1 MKEQNYIEEDEITL
15 KELIIKVQE
24 FFQEVLKN
32 WRLVILITIPFVLY
46 FFYQTYKTPITYTSE
61 LTFMMNDDEGGGLGS
76 LGGLAASFGF
86 GGGGSGEFNLEKML
100 SLLKSRNIIQQ
111 GLFEKVALDG
121 ETDFFANHLIKEY
134 DFHEKWNKNESLKGF
149 LFKNDQVAEFNRVE
163 YKALKKIYTKV
174 IGSGKT
180 QGLLS
185 SNINEDTGIMTL
197 NIESTNEALS
207 IKFLNSLFRKLSA
220 FYIDKTIEKQQQT
233 YEITKNKAD
242 SLLGVMNFAQNRLL
256 KLKDSNRNTT
266 LNQYRSEEL
275 KLERDYQISLI
286 AYGEAIK
293 NKEIADFTLKSKT
306 PFIQSIDL
314 PIPPLSPDKSLVSYI
329 KQIIIGGILGVFL
342 AIAFILGRKIY
353 RDTMYSVN

>member
-1 MKEQNYIEEDEITL
+1 MKEQSYIEENEITL
-15 KELIIKVQE
+15 KELILKIKE

-32 WRLVILITIPFVLY
+32 WRLVVVITIPFVLY
-46 FFYQTYKTPITYTSE
+46 FFYQSYKTPVTYTSE
-61 LTFMMNDDEGGGLGS
+61 LTFMLNDDDGGELGA
-76 LGGLAASFGF
+76 LGGLAASFGL
-86 GGGGSGEFNLEKML
+86 GGGGNSEFNLEKML

-111 GLFEKVALDG
+111 GLFEKTEIDDQV
-121 ETDFFANHLIKEY
+121 DFFANHIIRKY
-134 DFHEKWNKNESLKGF
+134 DYHKKWEESDNLKGF
-149 LFKNDQVAEFNRVE
+149 TFKNNKVEEFSRIE
-163 YKALKKIYTKV
+163 YQALKSVYVKV
-174 IGSGKT
+174 IGSAKAP
-180 QGLLS
+180 GLLS

-197 NIESTNEALS
+197 NMESTDENLS
-207 IKFLNSLFRKLSA
+207 IKLLNSLFEKLST
-220 FYIDKTIEKQQQT
+220 FYIDKTIEKQKQT
-233 YEITKNKAD
+233 YEITKNKTD
-242 SLLGVMNFAQNRLL
+242 SLLGVMNYKQNSLL

-314 PIPPLSPDKSLVSYI
+314 PIPPLEPNKNLITYI

-342 AIAFILGRKIY
+342 AIAFIIGRKIY
-353 RDTMYSVN
+353 RDTMGES

>member
-1 MKEQNYIEEDEITL
+1 MKEQSYIEEDEITL
-15 KELIIKVQE
+15 KELILKVKE

-32 WRLVILITIPFVLY
+32 WWLVVLITIPFVLY

-61 LTFMMNDDEGGGLGS
+61 LTFMMNEDDGGGFGA

-86 GGGGSGEFNLEKML
+86 GGGGGGEFNLEKML

-111 GLFEKVALDG
+111 GLFEKTEIDG
-121 ETDFFANHLIKEY
+121 KVDFFANHLIREY
-134 DFHEKWNKNESLKGF
+134 DYHKKWEESENLKGF
-149 LFKNDQVAEFNRVE
+149 IFKNDKVEEFSRIE
-163 YKALKKIYTKV
+163 YQALKNVYAKV
-174 IGSGKT
+174 IGSAKT
-180 QGLLS
+180 PGILS

-197 NIESTNEALS
+197 NIESVNEHLS
-207 IKFLNSLFRKLSA
+207 IKLLHSLFEKLST
-220 FYIDKTIEKQQQT
+220 FYVDKTIEKQQQT
-233 YEITKNKAD
+233 YEITKTKAD
-242 SLLGVMNFAQNRLL
+242 SLLGVMNYTQNRLL

-293 NKEIADFTLKSKT
+293 NKEIADFSLKSKT

-314 PIPPLSPDKSLVSYI
+314 PIPPLKPNKTLITYI

-342 AIAFILGRKIY
+342 AIAFIVGRKIY
-353 RDTMYSVN
+353 RDTMAES

>member
-1 MKEQNYIEEDEITL
+1 MKEQNYIEDEITL
-15 KELIIKVQE
+15 KELILKAKE
-24 FFQEVLKN
+24 FFQEVLIN

-46 FFYQTYKTPITYTSE
+46 FFYQAYKTPITYTSE
-61 LTFMMNDDEGGGLGS
+61 LTFMMNDDEGGGLGA

-86 GGGGSGEFNLEKML
+86 GGGGNSEFNLEKML

-111 GLFEKVALDG
+111 GLFEKAELG
-121 ETDFFANHLIKEY
+121 GKTDFFANHLIAEY
-134 DFHEKWNKNESLKGF
+134 DFHKKWKDNEDLKDF
-149 LFKNDQVAEFNRVE
+149 VFQNDKVEEFNRIE
-163 YKALKKIYTKV
+163 YKALKNVYSKV
-174 IGSGKT
+174 IGSAKT
-180 QGLLS
+180 QGILS

-197 NIESTNEALS
+197 NMESTDEDLS
-207 IKFLNSLFRKLSA
+207 IKFLNSLFKKLSA

-242 SLLGVMNFAQNRLL
+242 SLLGVMNFVQNRLL

-314 PIPPLSPDKSLVSYI
+314 PIPPLGPNKTFITYI
-329 KQIIIGGILGVFL
+329 KQIIIGGVLGVFL
-342 AIAFILGRKIY
+342 AIAFVLGRKIY
-353 RDTMYSVN
+353 RDTMYSVS